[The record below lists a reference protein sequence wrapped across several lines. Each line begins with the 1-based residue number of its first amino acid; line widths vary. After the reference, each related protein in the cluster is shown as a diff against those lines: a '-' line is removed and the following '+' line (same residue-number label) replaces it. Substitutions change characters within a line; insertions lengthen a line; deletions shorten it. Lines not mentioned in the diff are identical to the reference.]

1 MSYNF
6 ADNAAIAA
14 RSQYH
19 WRATNIDTRD
29 MYITDDAEYQVT
41 QGTLII
47 FLEFCNAYGQKF
59 DPIATGV
66 PTGMKKVRYVITPA
80 GKPAQPAKEVD
91 VDLDANLSY
100 VQIDTRDLSGAY
112 EVRVAGRTIYV
123 DVRQH
128 LQRPAPAVIAKP
140 KRPPTGP
147 TGNT

>member
-19 WRATNIDTRD
+19 WRATNIQTRD
-29 MYITDDAEYQVT
+29 LYITDGAIYQVN
-41 QGTLII
+41 QGTLVV
-47 FLEFCNAYGQKF
+47 FLEFCDAYGQKCN
-59 DPIATGV
+59 PMATGI
-66 PTGMKKVRYVITPA
+66 PTGMEKVRYVITPA
-80 GKPAQPAKEVD
+80 GKPALSAEVD

-100 VQIDTRDLSGAY
+100 VQIDTKGLSGAH

-128 LQRPAPAVIAKP
+128 LQSPAPAVIAKP

-147 TGNT
+147 TGNA